1 MKKISY
7 KKLFKLMID
16 VEMNKKELAAKAG
29 ISTATLTKMSRN
41 EPVNMDMIL
50 KICIA
55 LDCGVEDIVE
65 LIPDEVTDTTVV

>member
-1 MKKISY
+1 
-7 KKLFKLMID
+7 MID

-55 LDCGVEDIVE
+55 LDCDVEDIVE
-65 LIPDEVTDTTVV
+65 LVPDEMTETTVS

>member
-1 MKKISY
+1 
-7 KKLFKLMID
+7 MID